1 VVIEVGCWFGFSTR
15 HLATLLPPGG
25 VVYAVDHWTGSLE
38 NQEGAHAW
46 TPKLPYLYEQ
56 FLSNVIHENLT
67 DKIIPVRMN
76 SLEASR
82 YLKGTKPDLIYID
95 ASHDYESVYAD
106 LAAWYPLVKGHGFMC
121 GDDYLDG
128 EMLTIKWAVDQFALD
143 HGLTV
148 KNHGSFWYYE

>member
-1 VVIEVGCWFGFSTR
+1 VIEVGCWFGLSTR

-25 VVYAVDHWTGSLE
+25 VVYAVDHWKGSSE
-38 NQEGAHAW
+38 NQKGELAW

-67 DKIIPVRMN
+67 ERIIPVRMD

-82 YLKGTKPDLIYID
+82 YLKDVRPDLIYID
-95 ASHDYESVYAD
+95 ASHDYVSVYAD
-106 LAAWYPLVKGHGFMC
+106 IAAWYPLIKERGFIC

-128 EMLTIKWAVDQFALD
+128 EGLTIKQAVDQFALD

-148 KNHGSFWYYE
+148 RNVGSFWYYD